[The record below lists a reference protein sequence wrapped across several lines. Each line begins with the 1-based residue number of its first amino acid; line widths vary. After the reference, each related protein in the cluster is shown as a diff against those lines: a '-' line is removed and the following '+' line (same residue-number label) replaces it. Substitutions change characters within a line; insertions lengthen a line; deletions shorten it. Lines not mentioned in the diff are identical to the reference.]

1 MQNHQDHLFGGKI
14 ISSIR
19 LFSLL
24 RAHFDPCIEGQI
36 FVDRLEFL
44 VILLSER
51 LYVLQEHFRVPP
63 QKVLFVQPLEQV
75 LLVFWGEEP
84 YSSIDLVLY
93 YLFQLSVTFGRFEH
107 LNIHLRTWIAQ
118 HVVIGLTISL
128 SPNKGLILK

>member
-19 LFSLL
+19 LFPLL
-24 RAHFDPCIEGQI
+24 GAHFDPCIEGQI

-107 LNIHLRTWIAQ
+107 LNIHLRT
-118 HVVIGLTISL
+118 
-128 SPNKGLILK
+128 